1 MATKVLTEIMEALV
15 QEKNLKINELRE
27 EAFRLYFNLRPEL
40 KLEGVIISYLK
51 GTVSISRA
59 AELMGVTVPEFK
71 EILVSRGVAR
81 ETEGKKISEMDKK
94 ITQILK

>member
-1 MATKVLTEIMEALV
+1 MKTKILTEIAEVLIK
-15 QEKNLKINELRE
+15 EKELNIDEVRE

-51 GTVSISRA
+51 GIISLSRA
-59 AELMGVTVPEFK
+59 AELIGITVLEFK
-71 EILVSRGVAR
+71 EILASRGIVR

-94 ITQILK
+94 ITRILK

>member
-1 MATKVLTEIMEALV
+1 
-15 QEKNLKINELRE
+15 
-27 EAFRLYFNLRPEL
+27 
-40 KLEGVIISYLK
+40 LEGVIISYLK

-59 AELMGVTVPEFK
+59 TELMGVTVPEFK
-71 EILVSRGVAR
+71 EILASRGVTR